1 MRRIAALEIH
11 RGRGL
16 PVVAAAA
23 SLHRLYLQSG
33 VAIVGVGEAVGV

>member
-23 SLHRLYLQSG
+23 SLHRPYLQSG
-33 VAIVGVGEAVGV
+33 VAIVGVGAAVGV